1 LALCGQQSIS
11 SIAAISAAVS
21 ADFMTEPTPLAAG
34 NTATDTAIV
43 NANMMRATFMLQ
55 ENSRLGALCVK

>member
-1 LALCGQQSIS
+1 
-11 SIAAISAAVS
+11 
-21 ADFMTEPTPLAAG
+21 MTEPTPLAAG